1 MAERE
6 IKDMT
11 ESIRGRLKNIARETK
26 RDFDAVLLHFFQERF
41 LYRLSVSEFRENFI
55 LKGALLLMIKSI
67 TPFRPTKDI
76 DFLGRGIGGDA
87 NRIKTI
93 FKKIADISGGD
104 SIHFESEDVEAQVI
118 MEGAEYVGVRI
129 KIKAAM
135 GTIRKKMTMDVGF
148 GDILIDELEELNFP
162 VLLNFPSP
170 KIRCC
175 SFETVIAEKFQAM
188 VWLNFQTSRM
198 KDFFDILYLAGT
210 NTFMSKRLIN
220 VLNATLKKRD
230 TDKIKRNVIFSEEFK
245 NDKMK
250 KIQWAAFLRKNR
262 IPSEQSFS
270 EVVEQIQQFI
280 EPLFD
285 GSLEN
290 DVLYLWDKDKW
301 KWVVGEESD

>member
-1 MAERE
+1 MAKRE

-26 RDFDAVLLHFFQERF
+26 RDFDAVLLQFFQERF
-41 LYRLSVSEFRENFI
+41 LYRLSISEFRENFI

-76 DFLGRGIGGDA
+76 DFMGRGIGGDP

-93 FKKIADISGGD
+93 FKKIADINGGD
-104 SIHFESEDVEAQVI
+104 SIRFESENVEAQVI
-118 MEGAEYVGVRI
+118 MVGAEYVGVRI
-129 KIKAAM
+129 KLKATM

-148 GDILIDELEELNFP
+148 GDMLIYEPEELNFP

-170 KIRCC
+170 KIRCY

-188 VWLNFQTSRM
+188 VWLNFQTSRL
-198 KDFFDILYLAGT
+198 KDFFDLLYLAGT
-210 NTFMSKRLIN
+210 NTFMSKRLIK

-230 TDKIKRNVIFSEEFK
+230 TDKIQRTVIFSEEFK
-245 NDKMK
+245 SDKMK
-250 KIQWAAFLRKNR
+250 QIQWEAFLRKNR
-262 IPSEQSFS
+262 LPSEQSFAA
-270 EVVEQIQQFI
+270 VVEQIQQFL
-280 EPLFD
+280 EPLLD

-290 DVLYLWDKDKW
+290 DTSYFWDKEKW
-301 KWVVGEESD
+301 KWVVGSD

>member
-1 MAERE
+1 MAKKE

-26 RDFDAVLLHFFQERF
+26 RDFDAVLLQFFQERF
-41 LYRLSVSEFRENFI
+41 LYRLSISEFRENFI

-76 DFLGRGIGGDA
+76 DFMGRGIGGDP

-93 FKKIADISGGD
+93 FKKIADINGGD
-104 SIHFESEDVEAQVI
+104 SIRFESEDVEAKVI
-118 MEGAEYVGVRI
+118 MVGAEYVGVRI
-129 KIKAAM
+129 KLKATM

-148 GDILIDELEELNFP
+148 GDMLIDEPEELNFP

-170 KIRCC
+170 KIRCY

-188 VWLNFQTSRM
+188 VWLNFQSSRL
-198 KDFFDILYLAGT
+198 KDFFDILYLAGK
-210 NTFMSKRLIN
+210 NTFMSKRLIK

-230 TDKIKRNVIFSEEFK
+230 TDKVQRTVIFSEEFK
-245 NDKMK
+245 SDKMK
-250 KIQWAAFLRKNR
+250 QIQWEAFLRKNR
-262 IPSEQSFS
+262 LPSEQSFAA
-270 EVVEQIQQFI
+270 VVKQIQQFL
-280 EPLFD
+280 EPLLD

-290 DVLYLWDKDKW
+290 DMLYFWDKEKW
-301 KWVVGEESD
+301 KWVVGSD

>member
-1 MAERE
+1 MAGKE
-6 IKDMT
+6 IKDIT

-26 RDFDAVLLHFFQERF
+26 RDFDAILLQFFQERF

-104 SIHFESEDVEAQVI
+104 SVHFESEDVEVQVI
-118 MEGAEYVGVRI
+118 MKAAEYVGVRV
-129 KIKAAM
+129 KMNAAM
-135 GTIRKKMTMDVGF
+135 GNIRKKMTMDVGF
-148 GDILIDELEELNFP
+148 GDMLIDELEEFNFP

-170 KIRCC
+170 KIRCY

-188 VWLNFQTSRM
+188 VWLNFQTSRL
-198 KDFFDILYLAGT
+198 KDFFDIFYLAGT
-210 NTFMSKRLIN
+210 NTFMSKRLIK

-230 TDKIKRNVIFSEEFK
+230 TDKIQRNVIFSEEFK
-245 NDKMK
+245 NEKMK
-250 KIQWAAFLRKNR
+250 QIQWAAFLRKNR
-262 IPSEQSFS
+262 LPSEQSFAA
-270 EVVEQIQQFI
+270 VVEKIQQFL

-290 DVLYLWDKDKW
+290 DTLYLWDKEEW
-301 KWVVGEESD
+301 KWVTGKESD

>member
-1 MAERE
+1 MAGKE

-11 ESIRGRLKNIARETK
+11 ESIRGRLKNIARESK
-26 RDFDAVLLHFFQERF
+26 RDFDAVLLQFFQERF
-41 LYRLSVSEFRENFI
+41 LYRLSVSAFQENFI

-76 DFLGRGIGGDA
+76 DFLGRGIGGDS

-93 FKKIADISGGD
+93 FKKIADINGGD
-104 SIHFESEDVEAQVI
+104 GVRFESEDVEAHAI
-118 MEGAEYVGVRI
+118 MAGTEYVGIRI
-129 KIKAAM
+129 KLKAAM

-148 GDILIDELEELNFP
+148 GDLLIDEPEELNFP

-170 KIRCC
+170 KIRCYPI
-175 SFETVIAEKFQAM
+175 ENVIAEKFQAM
-188 VWLNFQTSRM
+188 VWLNFQNSRL

-210 NTFMSKRLIN
+210 NTFMSKRLLNI
-220 VLNATLKKRD
+220 LNATLKKRD
-230 TDKIKRNVIFSEEFK
+230 TKNTQRNVIFSEEFK

-250 KIQWAAFLRKNR
+250 QIQWAAFLRKNKLA
-262 IPSEQSFS
+262 SEQSFAA
-270 EVVEQIQQFI
+270 VVDKIQQFL

-290 DVLYLWDKDKW
+290 NASYFWDKEKW
-301 KWVVGEESD
+301 KWVVVSD